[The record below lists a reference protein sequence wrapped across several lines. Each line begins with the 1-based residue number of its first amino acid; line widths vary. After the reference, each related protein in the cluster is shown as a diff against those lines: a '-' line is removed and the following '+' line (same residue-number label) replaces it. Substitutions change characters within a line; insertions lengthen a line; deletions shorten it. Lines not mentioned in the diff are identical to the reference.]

1 MEVSKEVHV
10 MFQAECVNVMEFG
23 GYSWWIAVILSFKS
37 GGYGTI
43 VDYDRFELGCS
54 IVPQRKTGTRRTTRC
69 PDRYSYGGAN
79 SHKSCVD

>member
-37 GGYGTI
+37 GRYGTI
-43 VDYDRFELGCS
+43 GDYDGFEIGCS
-54 IVPQRKTGTRRTTRC
+54 IVPRRKIGTRRAIR
-69 PDRYSYGGAN
+69 
-79 SHKSCVD
+79 